1 MRGQG
6 SFVYFI
12 RPVGRPGPIKIGL
25 ASTPKSRL
33 RQHMENSPI
42 PLEIVATAPGDL
54 ALERNIQECFVD
66 CHSHAEWFHATP
78 SLIAAVQKIARG
90 VPVWVAIDLTNRK
103 GSIRRAKI
111 AACRARRGT
120 PQETVSI

>member
-1 MRGQG
+1 VS

-12 RPVGRPGPIKIGL
+12 KPVGLKGPIKIGL

-42 PLEIVATAPGDL
+42 PLEIVATVPGDL

-66 CHSHAEWFHATP
+66 CHSHAEWFHASP
-78 SLIAAVQKIARG
+78 SLMAAVAAISAG
-90 VPVWVAIDLTNRK
+90 TPVDEAIDLSNRK
-103 GSIRRAKI
+103 GSIRKAKL
-111 AACRARRGT
+111 AACAARKGT
-120 PQETVSI
+120 SQETVSP